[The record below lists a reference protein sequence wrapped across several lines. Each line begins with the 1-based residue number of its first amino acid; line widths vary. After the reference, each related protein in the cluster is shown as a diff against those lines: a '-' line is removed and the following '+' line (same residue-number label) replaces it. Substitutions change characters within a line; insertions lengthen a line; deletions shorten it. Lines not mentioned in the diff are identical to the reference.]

1 MKKEFSFIV
10 VLLLNHF
17 FVSAQGNNSTYK
29 NGYALK
35 GKDTIYC
42 KVLFE
47 SKYNEARKSVK
58 VLINDDEATFFAG
71 GSITGFGIEEEGIKQ
86 DYGAVDVEILVG
98 RERRVNVMY
107 VKKIVAGVI
116 NLYEYSYNTTTTKRT
131 TINGVE
137 QPGSVTTTQTYT
149 NYYIAKT
156 DSTKP
161 ILATPV
167 ILPGYRKKDL
177 ESYLS
182 DNAVLFAREE
192 KKYSLKELI
201 ATIKEYNAAY
211 IKRD

>member
-1 MKKEFSFIV
+1 MKKKFHFII

-17 FVSAQGNNSTYK
+17 CAPAQENNTTYK

-47 SKYNEARKSVK
+47 SKYDEARKSVK

-71 GSITGFGIEEEGIKQ
+71 GSITGFGIEEDGVKH
-86 DYGAVDVEILVG
+86 DYGVVDVEILLG
-98 RERRVNVMY
+98 KERRANVMY
-107 VKKIVAGVI
+107 VKKIAAGVI
-116 NLYEYSYNTTTTKRT
+116 NFYEYSYKTTTTKRT
-131 TINGVE
+131 TINGIE
-137 QPGSVTTTQTYT
+137 QPGSITTTQTYT

-156 DSTKP
+156 DSAKP

-167 ILPGYRKKDL
+167 TLPGYRKKDL
-177 ESYLS
+177 EPYLS
-182 DNAVLFAREE
+182 DNAILFAREE